1 VRVSVKESFIEWK
14 SEGFVESERVKER
27 VVESE
32 IDNRGV

>member
-1 VRVSVKESFIEWK
+1 MKESFIEWK